1 LRRQRRQRSHA
12 RLASA
17 DLRSGEVLDPTGRR
31 LLVREISCDIN
42 GFFRFFDVKNE
53 ASRADLTKRH
63 FLICIKYG
71 GEVPTYF
78 RIQEKSPFETGMK
91 IMPSGNRHWLEY
103 DFVAVIVLFVSI
115 GFVALIV
122 LSI

>member
-1 LRRQRRQRSHA
+1 VTSMA
-12 RLASA
+12 
-17 DLRSGEVLDPTGRR
+17 
-31 LLVREISCDIN
+31 
-42 GFFRFFDVKNE
+42 FFRFFDVKNE

-78 RIQEKSPFETGMK
+78 RIQEKSPLETGMN

-103 DFVAVIVLFVSI
+103 DFVAVAVLFVSI
-115 GFVALIV
+115 GFLALIV